1 MRLVMPKGRP
11 KLEISVWDKKYYSL
25 DPERDKKAV
34 FNTKQTRLTKAY
46 TNVFILAHER
56 EPGRKQNRIIER
68 AVADIINRI

>member
-1 MRLVMPKGRP
+1 MGKRGRP
-11 KLEISVWDKKYYSL
+11 KLEIPVWDKKYYSL

-46 TNVFILAHER
+46 TNVFILAHHK
-56 EPGRKQNRIIER
+56 EPNRAENRIIER